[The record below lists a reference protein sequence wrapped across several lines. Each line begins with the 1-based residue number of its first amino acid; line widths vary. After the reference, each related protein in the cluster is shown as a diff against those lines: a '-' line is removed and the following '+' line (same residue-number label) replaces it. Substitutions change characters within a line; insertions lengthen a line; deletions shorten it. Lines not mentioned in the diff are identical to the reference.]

1 MQTTTGRYLVCSYC
15 SRPILILQWLFF
27 VVGTMAFYGL
37 DMLLNDNLDIMAW
50 VWVGIGWMVFTFNL
64 LFEHHLITVRDQFI
78 PKGTLNS
85 LQRSSNG
92 EDRNSVSKESLE
104 SSVLLQTDE
113 TETEHLP
120 AWCKVDLA
128 HFMDVQR
135 PRLSR
140 LLVRGKPNRLQV
152 SFWLDRHGQRF
163 YLLILQMNLIFLG
176 VYAALTLLA
185 FLPIQKNK
193 YGPFLFTI
201 YVILATVSIPNPST
215 YNVTLL
221 SPSLIFVLRHSILD
235 PLSQVPG
242 FYMIYQKKH
251 LVATLAI
258 VCSIG
263 SYRKPQIVSDV
274 LREKKTIRAVSTFI
288 VISKMRQFAESLAN
302 ASNGD
307 GISIF
312 IPLPVA
318 RPLSGQNHTSSL
330 SSFTT
335 FELAEVGKTFDM
347 IDEDKSGFLTL
358 DEFGAV
364 FGRMGAHLT
373 PQTLE
378 AVVAQFDKDGNGQ
391 VARGEFLEWYSDQML
406 SEHLPPREQAKKL
419 FRLFD
424 SDSDGEITIGEFK
437 NKVDALHLD
446 FTVDDIGAIVNEL
459 DRARTGSVSA
469 EEFEKLFEKYTSE
482 T

>member
-1 MQTTTGRYLVCSYC
+1 
-15 SRPILILQWLFF
+15 
-27 VVGTMAFYGL
+27 
-37 DMLLNDNLDIMAW
+37 
-50 VWVGIGWMVFTFNL
+50 
-64 LFEHHLITVRDQFI
+64 
-78 PKGTLNS
+78 
-85 LQRSSNG
+85 
-92 EDRNSVSKESLE
+92 
-104 SSVLLQTDE
+104 
-113 TETEHLP
+113 
-120 AWCKVDLA
+120 
-128 HFMDVQR
+128 
-135 PRLSR
+135 
-140 LLVRGKPNRLQV
+140 
-152 SFWLDRHGQRF
+152 
-163 YLLILQMNLIFLG
+163 
-176 VYAALTLLA
+176 
-185 FLPIQKNK
+185 
-193 YGPFLFTI
+193 
-201 YVILATVSIPNPST
+201 
-215 YNVTLL
+215 
-221 SPSLIFVLRHSILD
+221 
-235 PLSQVPG
+235 
-242 FYMIYQKKH
+242 
-251 LVATLAI
+251 VATLAI

-274 LREKKTIRAVSTFI
+274 LREKKTISAVSTFI

-307 GISIF
+307 GISIA

-318 RPLSGQNHTSSL
+318 SPLGRQQHTSSL
-330 SSFTT
+330 SFTT

-347 IDEDKSGFLTL
+347 IDEDKSGFLTH

-391 VARGEFLEWYSDQML
+391 VTREEFLQWYSDQML

-424 SDSDGEITIGEFK
+424 SDSNGEITIGEFK

-459 DRARTGSVSA
+459 DRDRTGSVSV